1 MVKRFV
7 GVGEQVDGTPA
18 QPLLEVAN
26 VERVEVAAHVGA
38 EPLGRVRVG
47 QKAKVVT
54 DAWADRTFDGEVV
67 AIAPAIDPAT
77 NAALVRIRVK
87 NPERLLKVGM
97 FAEARIGLQEK
108 KAVLVVPPS
117 AVSKGEEGA
126 AVYVVS
132 GDEAARTKV
141 TLGLETPEAVEVLS
155 GVKEG
160 QKVLTS
166 AIHGLGERAKLGA
179 KP

>member
-1 MVKRFV
+1 MI
-7 GVGEQVDGTPA
+7 
-18 QPLLEVAN
+18 
-26 VERVEVAAHVGA
+26 
-38 EPLGRVRVG
+38 
-47 QKAKVVT
+47 
-54 DAWADRTFDGEVV
+54 
-67 AIAPAIDPAT
+67 AIAPAVDTAT
-77 NAALVRIRVK
+77 NTALVRIRVT

-97 FAEARIGLQEK
+97 FAQARIGLLEK
-108 KAVLVVPPS
+108 KGVLVVPPS

-132 GDEAARTKV
+132 GEEATRTPVKI
-141 TLGLETPEAVEVLS
+141 GLETPEAVEVLS

-166 AIHGLGERAKLGA
+166 AIHGLGERAKLAA